1 MYKKKAIS
9 FMKDKE
15 QTKRRLIEAV
25 GEIIKSDGY
34 TEQVEHLERCRTPI
48 IVKKIT
54 LTTFQRCLV
63 FRPQAGA
70 PTYRLRRW
78 FL

>member
-48 IVKKIT
+48 IVKKNNLNYIPA
-54 LTTFQRCLV
+54 LLGI
-63 FRPQAGA
+63 QATSRS
-70 PTYRLRRW
+70 P
-78 FL
+78 